1 MKKICFAI
9 AVCAFLFSCTSK
21 RKIPDV
27 SNINVPLKILRFDE
41 DLFSIDTNNIA
52 ASIDKLQEKYP
63 TFINDYLY
71 NLMAFPP
78 QPDSVTTGL
87 KLFLTD
93 SKYKMVHDT
102 AEAKFKS
109 FDEQL
114 AQIKRGLQFVK
125 YYFPDYKIPTQ
136 VITFIGPI
144 DGYANV
150 LTASGL
156 AVGLQ
161 LYLGRNFSVYHSEHV
176 EEIYADYQSARFEAP
191 YISVNCMRN
200 ILDDMYPDK
209 SAGSSLIEQV
219 IEEGKRMYVLDEILP
234 ETADTLKT
242 GYTAAQLKGCYD
254 NEAGIWNYLLENN
267 LLYITNQMQIRDYT
281 TDGPTT
287 QGLGEGS
294 PGNIGLFVG
303 WQIIKKW
310 MAKYDDKKTFDELM
324 QTPAKQIFDEA
335 KYKPR

>member
-1 MKKICFAI
+1 MKKFILAFI
-9 AVCAFLFSCTSK
+9 VFGFLFSCSSK

-27 SNINVPLKILRFDE
+27 SNINVPLKVLRFDE
-41 DLFSIDTNNIA
+41 DLFSIDTNNVA
-52 ASIDKLQEKYP
+52 SSIDKLQEKYP

-71 NLMAFPP
+71 NIMAFPP
-78 QPDSVTTGL
+78 QPDSVTAGL

-93 SKYKMVHDT
+93 SKYKTVHDT

-150 LTASGL
+150 LTSGGL

-161 LYLGRNFSVYHSEHV
+161 LYLGKNFPTYHSEHV

-191 YISVNCMRN
+191 YIPVNCLHN

-209 SAGSSLIEQV
+209 SAGTPLIEQL
-219 IEEGKRMYVLDEILP
+219 IEEGKRMYVINEVLP
-234 ETADTLKT
+234 ELADTIKT
-242 GYTAAQLKGCYD
+242 GYTASQLKGCYD
-254 NEAGIWNYLLENN
+254 NEAGIWNYFLENN
-267 LLYITNQMQIRDYT
+267 LLYITNQEQIRDYT

-310 MAKYDDKKTFDELM
+310 MSKYDDKKSLGELM